1 VIKMAKT
8 LHIGAIAGALVPS
21 LVDLWDGIQAGDPAG
36 GMLEIAEGWT
46 GYNADTGQ
54 FSMDKPMTYYGS
66 LLAGLI
72 ATKLAA
78 KTGVNRYLP
87 KGINI

>member
-1 VIKMAKT
+1 VIHTAKAY
-8 LHIGAIAGALVPS
+8 HIGAIAGALVPS
-21 LVDLWDGIQAGDPAG
+21 LVDLWDGITAGDPAG
-36 GMLEIAEGWT
+36 GMLQVAEGWT
-46 GYNADTGQ
+46 GYNATSGQ
-54 FSMDKPMTYYGS
+54 FSMDKPMMYYGS

-78 KTGVNRYLP
+78 KTGVNKYLP

>member
-1 VIKMAKT
+1 MGKAF
-8 LHIGAIAGALVPS
+8 HIGAIAGALVPS
-21 LVDLWDGIQAGDPAG
+21 LVDLWDGVANGDPAG
-36 GMLEIAEGWT
+36 GALQVAEGWT

-66 LLAGLI
+66 LIAGLL

-78 KTGVNRYLP
+78 KTGINKYLP